1 MRPARFSP
9 HRASVRAAT
18 ALLLLGGT
26 VAGCATKPPADD
38 ADAVAAA
45 RAANDP
51 LEPTN
56 RFFYRVNNTIDAYTL
71 RPAAQAYVYAV
82 PTPARTGL
90 HNVLTTLNEPLTFA
104 DAVLEGKPRRA
115 GTTLVRTLVNSTV
128 GVAGIFDVAK
138 SLGYP
143 EVDDDGGLTLE
154 SWGIP
159 PGPYLYLPVLGPR
172 TATTAA
178 GYALD
183 IGLSPFTYVP
193 RGYGLLTLNDAVFG
207 LSALDAR
214 ANVLHDLDELNKTA
228 LDPYASIRSAYQ
240 QSQASRLA
248 RLRSETGFTTPDWY
262 SH

>member
-1 MRPARFSP
+1 MQSARFSSFP
-9 HRASVRAAT
+9 AAARAGAT
-18 ALLLLGGT
+18 VLLLGGV
-26 VAGCATKPPADD
+26 VAGCAARPAANDPD
-38 ADAVAAA
+38 AIAAA
-45 RAANDP
+45 KAANDP
-51 LEPTN
+51 LEPSN
-56 RFFYRVNNTIDAYTL
+56 RFFYRVNNTVENYTIK
-71 RPAAQAYVYAV
+71 PVAQAYVYAV
-82 PTPARTGL
+82 PSPVRAGV
-90 HNVLTTLNEPLTFA
+90 HNTLTDLNEPVTFA

-115 GTTLVRTLVNSTV
+115 GTTLVRFLVNSTV

-138 SLGYP
+138 SLGYQ

-154 SWGIP
+154 AWGIP

-193 RGYGLLTLNDAVFG
+193 RGYGLLTLNYAVYGVGAIDA
-207 LSALDAR
+207 L

-240 QSQASRLA
+240 QSQVSRLA
-248 RLRSETGFTTPDWY
+248 RLRAETGFTTPDWY
-262 SH
+262 AR